1 MWRVVEEKKDR
12 LESGEVDV
20 VIKFACRKSKMTGE
34 HWGHASLLLR
44 SPPTGTQQHG
54 QEPGVWPVPKAPQY
68 GTAAS
73 GCDQACG
80 VGGYAQRSP

>member
-1 MWRVVEEKKDR
+1 MEEERDK

-34 HWGHASLLLR
+34 RWGHASLLFR

-54 QEPGVWPVPKAPQY
+54 QEPGVWPVPKTP
-68 GTAAS
+68 GT
-73 GCDQACG
+73 GPPPVG
-80 VGGYAQRSP
+80 VTRPVV